1 MSPKTPPHVRLV
13 TAYEASQNNQP
24 ESGDDLRFNPYRTF
38 GREEWADL
46 RAGTP
51 MTLAPSELDEL
62 SGVVDPLSVE
72 EVEQIYLP
80 LSRLLNLHVAA
91 AQKLDAVTS
100 KFLGKRTL
108 KVPFIVGVC
117 GSVAAGK
124 STTARVLQALL
135 ARWPNHPRVDLI
147 TTDGFLHPNKE
158 LKKRDLMD
166 RKGFPE
172 SFDRT
177 RLLNFL
183 IDLKS
188 GLETVEAPVYSH
200 FHYDIIKDQTIAVEQ
215 PDIVIL
221 EGINVLQ
228 SPPQKKALSMHRPQ
242 VSDFLDFSIYIDA
255 HEDHIRDWYLE
266 RFLTLRTTG
275 FRDPA
280 AYFHRYAKL
289 SKEEAR
295 SKALDIWETINLV
308 NLRDNILPTRER
320 ARLILQKKE
329 DHQIHSV
336 ALRKL

>member
-13 TAYEASQNNQP
+13 TAYEASQNQQP
-24 ESGDDLRFNPYRTF
+24 DSDKDLRFNPYRTF
-38 GREEWADL
+38 GRQEWADL

-62 SGVVDPLSVE
+62 SGIVDPLSVE

-91 AQKLDAVTS
+91 AQKLDTVTS
-100 KFLGKRTL
+100 KFLGKRIL
-108 KVPFIVGVC
+108 KVPFVVGVS
-117 GSVAAGK
+117 GSVAVGK

-147 TTDGFLHPNKE
+147 TTDGFLHANEE
-158 LKKRDLMD
+158 LKKRGFMD

-188 GLETVEAPVYSH
+188 GLEKVEVPVYSH
-200 FHYDIIKDQTIAVEQ
+200 FHYDIIEDQTIAVEQ

-221 EGINVLQ
+221 EGLNVLQ
-228 SPPQKKALSMHRPQ
+228 SPPQKALAMHSPQ

-280 AYFHRYAKL
+280 AYFHRYAKF

-295 SKALDIWETINLV
+295 RKALEIWESINLV

-329 DHQIHSV
+329 DHQVHSV

>member
-13 TAYEASQNNQP
+13 TAYEAAQNGLP
-24 ESGDDLRFNPYRTF
+24 ESDKDLRFEPYRTF
-38 GREEWADL
+38 RRQEWADL

-62 SGVVDPLSVE
+62 SGIVDPLSVE

-100 KFLGKRTL
+100 KFLGKRIL
-108 KVPFIVGVC
+108 KVPFVVGVS
-117 GSVAAGK
+117 GSVAVGK

-147 TTDGFLHPNKE
+147 TTDGFLHPNAE
-158 LKKRDLMD
+158 LKTRGLMD

-188 GLETVEAPVYSH
+188 GLEEVEVPVYSH
-200 FHYDIIKDQTIAVEQ
+200 FHYDIMEDQKIKVKQ

-221 EGINVLQ
+221 EGLNVLQ
-228 SPPQKKALSMHRPQ
+228 SPPQKSLSMHRPQ

-266 RFLTLRTTG
+266 RFLRLRTTG

-289 SKEEAR
+289 SKDEAR
-295 SKALDIWETINLV
+295 RRALEIWEVINLV
-308 NLRDNILPTRER
+308 NLRNNILPTRER

-329 DHQIHSV
+329 DHQVHSV